1 MARRKSTAEEDSTAP
16 SFEEALAGLET
27 IVEAMEHE
35 QLPLEELVAYY
46 EKGSVLLDRCEAL
59 LQSARQRIELITL
72 RNQSEIEPDSASGS
86 NENPAISQ
94 PSGVPVVPGD
104 DDDVIRGAAAVPAVE
119 RDDLAVVVHVMHL
132 RRLPAQAAGDAVQ
145 VESEPDQVAV

>member
-72 RNQSEIEPDSASGS
+72 RNQSEIEPESASGS

-94 PSGVPVVPGD
+94 PSGVPAVPGD
-104 DDDVIRGAAAVPAVE
+104 DDDDDIR
-119 RDDLAVVVHVMHL
+119 LF
-132 RRLPAQAAGDAVQ
+132 
-145 VESEPDQVAV
+145 